1 LRQSLTG
8 RSGPEEA
15 FGDAVVVVV
24 VVVVVV
30 DVIMA
35 VAEHRRLNGD
45 QHPA

>member
-15 FGDAVVVVV
+15 FGDAV